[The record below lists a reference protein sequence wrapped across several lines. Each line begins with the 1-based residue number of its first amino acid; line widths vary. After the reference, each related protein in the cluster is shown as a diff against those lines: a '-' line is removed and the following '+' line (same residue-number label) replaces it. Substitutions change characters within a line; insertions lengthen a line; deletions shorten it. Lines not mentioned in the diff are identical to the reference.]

1 MKHISLSNWRRWVH
15 AQIARIPNFRLQH
28 KIISSSKKAPPFIQ
42 TSTSNRSNS
51 TDTHQQLRLEH
62 NYGTTFLKSSS
73 HLLTLLSIS
82 ITTRDL
88 HYFLATRARNH
99 PALGKMSQM
108 VLILVFNVQSY
119 P

>member
-1 MKHISLSNWRRWVH
+1 MSAAVGL
-15 AQIARIPNFRLQH
+15 RLAAGNPP
-28 KIISSSKKAPPFIQ
+28 KIISSSKKAPPFRQ

-62 NYGTTFLKSSS
+62 NCGTTFLKFSS

-88 HYFLATRARNH
+88 HYFLATRARNIR
-99 PALGKMSQM
+99 PQFIFMSPLIY
-108 VLILVFNVQSY
+108 VLV
-119 P
+119 